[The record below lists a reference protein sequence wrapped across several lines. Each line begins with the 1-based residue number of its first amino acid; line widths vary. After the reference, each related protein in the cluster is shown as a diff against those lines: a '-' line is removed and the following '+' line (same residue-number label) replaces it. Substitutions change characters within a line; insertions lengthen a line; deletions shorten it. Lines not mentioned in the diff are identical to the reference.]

1 VKLVAIYTVLGASAN
16 ADGIDWRLHDDRESE
31 LSPVPPLRWL
41 AYQEILDD
49 PRTFSPPGA
58 PISDFPIEEPSVKL
72 AHRPQRQPPVS
83 SPKNPLSDGGSRR
96 SKLAVAAVSSH

>member
-1 VKLVAIYTVLGASAN
+1 MIEMRCHQVLASSSLPRFRLKEAGISLSEIAVRLVAIYTVLGASAN
-16 ADGIDWRLHDDRESE
+16 ADGIDWRRHDDRESE

-72 AHRPQRQPPVS
+72 AHRP
-83 SPKNPLSDGGSRR
+83 
-96 SKLAVAAVSSH
+96 